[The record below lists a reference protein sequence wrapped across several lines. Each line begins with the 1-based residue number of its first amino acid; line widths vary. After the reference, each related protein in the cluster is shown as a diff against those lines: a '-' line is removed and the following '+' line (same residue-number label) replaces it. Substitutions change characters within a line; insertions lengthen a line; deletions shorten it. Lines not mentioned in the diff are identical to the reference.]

1 MREGFAL
8 YTCLYIQIN
17 YGIYMHNLNL
27 GEAIIQNGPLIT
39 FCLTHLVK
47 DWSIICLLKMM
58 FVPRNYKHSGAYMKI
73 NTTLLGFLNKQS

>member
-8 YTCLYIQIN
+8 YTCLHIQIN

-47 DWSIICLLKMM
+47 D
-58 FVPRNYKHSGAYMKI
+58 
-73 NTTLLGFLNKQS
+73 